1 MIRTPRKLPSEALA
15 NKTNRLDE
23 YPEFMWYYIWHHDG
37 RRWRMGA
44 AMMGPDYSHWHGIVD
59 AVMDK
64 YGRMLA
70 WYDTQKKIA
79 NVEKSI
85 QMEKQSTP
93 MKAGT
98 GEQSKRSPGFG
109 IFVSAAAIGAVYA
122 IYRRRSR

>member
-1 MIRTPRKLPSEALA
+1 MIRTPRKLPSEGLA

-64 YGRMLA
+64 YGRMLHGM
-70 WYDTQKKIA
+70 I
-79 NVEKSI
+79 
-85 QMEKQSTP
+85 
-93 MKAGT
+93 
-98 GEQSKRSPGFG
+98 
-109 IFVSAAAIGAVYA
+109 
-122 IYRRRSR
+122 RRRRLLMLRRAFRWRNRAHP